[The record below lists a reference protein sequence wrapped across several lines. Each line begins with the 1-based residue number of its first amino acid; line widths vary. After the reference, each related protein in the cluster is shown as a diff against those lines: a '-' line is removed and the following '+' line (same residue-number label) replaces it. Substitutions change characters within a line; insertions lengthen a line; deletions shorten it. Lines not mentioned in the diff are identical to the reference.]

1 MGWAASSM
9 SSTTRADLR
18 SSPTR
23 ILRSPWSATPEDL
36 VRGHQAPSARA
47 GLDAPV
53 GPGSRGNRTM
63 ATTTT
68 VHPWVSAHAGRIG
81 FGIQLA
87 PNADWPTAKEVAQ
100 AAEQLGFGTLWLPDH
115 PVLGNDSWTRLA
127 GLAEVTKRI
136 RLGTMGSCVYYRNPV
151 QLARTVA
158 DVDRMSGGRVVL
170 GIGRADLP
178 WEVVPALLGG
188 EEVHFAGDH
197 FHVKGATLRPPAAQ
211 QPYVPVL
218 VAGGGATTTLRLTA
232 RYGDANNMAAAS
244 WAGGAFTPEDVRAK
258 FEVLRPRCDEAGRSY
273 QPILPPTQV
282 GYYLRNTE
290 AEVASIREAVMNDPG
305 RSRIMQFLEPVPIFC
320 TPAQAIHHPSGLGRT
335 PSRSAYGGRSGRVMT

>member
-36 VRGHQAPSARA
+36 VRGHQAPSARV

-53 GPGSRGNRTM
+53 GPGSRDNRTM

-127 GLAEVTKRI
+127 GLAR
-136 RLGTMGSCVYYRNPV
+136 GSKPTRFATIGSAVSYRNPAPFAATA
-151 QLARTVA
+151 AR
-158 DVDRMSGGRVVL
+158 
-170 GIGRADLP
+170 
-178 WEVVPALLGG
+178 VPPKSRG
-188 EEVHFAGDH
+188 
-197 FHVKGATLRPPAAQ
+197 P
-211 QPYVPVL
+211 
-218 VAGGGATTTLRLTA
+218 
-232 RYGDANNMAAAS
+232 
-244 WAGGAFTPEDVRAK
+244 FT
-258 FEVLRPRCDEAGRSY
+258 F
-273 QPILPPTQV
+273 
-282 GYYLRNTE
+282 
-290 AEVASIREAVMNDPG
+290 
-305 RSRIMQFLEPVPIFC
+305 
-320 TPAQAIHHPSGLGRT
+320 
-335 PSRSAYGGRSGRVMT
+335 